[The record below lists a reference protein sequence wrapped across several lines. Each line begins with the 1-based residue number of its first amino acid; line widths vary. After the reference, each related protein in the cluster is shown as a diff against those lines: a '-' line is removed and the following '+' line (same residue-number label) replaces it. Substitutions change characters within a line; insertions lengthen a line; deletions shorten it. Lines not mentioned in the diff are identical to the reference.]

1 MNDKLMVLLQ
11 WIPRILTLLLA
22 GFLSLFALDG
32 FQEGYGFFK
41 TIISL
46 FIHLIPVWVIL
57 IVLWISWN
65 RPMIGAIFYPCLGI
79 AYAITAWDRPD
90 WIAAITGPL
99 VLIGVGY
106 AVQFWVMYK
115 KASTER

>member
-1 MNDKLMVLLQ
+1 MNEKRLVFLQ
-11 WIPRILTLLLA
+11 WLPRILTLLLA
-22 GFLSLFALDG
+22 GFLSLFAIDV

-41 TIISL
+41 TITSL
-46 FIHLIPVWVIL
+46 FMHLMPVWVIL

-99 VLIGVGY
+99 VLIGAVY

-115 KASTER
+115 KASADR